1 MSTLAWARH
10 LPSGQI
16 LHISAARRGLGC
28 ECLCPGCGATLEAVN
43 PENPNALRRMHFRHH
58 ASAEQTSCLQQAA
71 RAALRKVWTA
81 GAEIKLPD
89 YELVQ
94 EGRTHDGTPVR
105 VSRRISG
112 GVETIARLDW
122 VDEATGRIELAD
134 GRQLTVRIVASA
146 AHVPGTAPESAEP
159 ARHAELLVLVDDPA
173 LAALAPDELLRR
185 VCLDGSC
192 SRWGFHWQTA
202 QLARTARTELAERLA
217 ARAIAKVTAVA
228 MPVGATSPT
237 PAPAAGVHWGY
248 LVWAASRQVTPDHIA
263 AARRCADTI
272 CQSPE
277 RGALTVDALMSA
289 FDAGIAARGESVRA
303 DDWLAA
309 VVAERGER
317 FAAALAAVLV
327 AGRVALTHRSR

>member
-28 ECLCPGCGATLEAVN
+28 ECVCPGCGATLEAVN
-43 PENPNALRRMHFRHH
+43 PENPNPLRRMHFRHH
-58 ASAEQTSCLQQAA
+58 ASAEQTSCLQHAA
-71 RAALRKVWTA
+71 GAALRKVWTA

-89 YELVQ
+89 YELVE

-105 VSRRISG
+105 VSRRILG
-112 GVETIARLDW
+112 AVETIARLDW
-122 VDEATGRIELAD
+122 VDEASGMIELAD
-134 GRQLTVRIVASA
+134 GRQLIVRIVASA
-146 AHVPGTAPESAEP
+146 VHVPATAPESAET

-202 QLARTARTELAERLA
+202 QLARAARTELAERLA
-217 ARAIAKVTAVA
+217 VQPIVEVTAVA
-228 MPVGATSPT
+228 KPLGAPSPP
-237 PAPAAGVHWGY
+237 PAPAVAVRRGY

-263 AARRCADTI
+263 AARRCADII
-272 CQSPE
+272 CESPE
-277 RGALTVDALMSA
+277 RGALTVDELMSA
-289 FDAGIAARGESVRA
+289 FDAGISARGESVRA

-309 VVAERGER
+309 LVAERGER

-327 AGRVALTHRSR
+327 AGRVALTHRRR